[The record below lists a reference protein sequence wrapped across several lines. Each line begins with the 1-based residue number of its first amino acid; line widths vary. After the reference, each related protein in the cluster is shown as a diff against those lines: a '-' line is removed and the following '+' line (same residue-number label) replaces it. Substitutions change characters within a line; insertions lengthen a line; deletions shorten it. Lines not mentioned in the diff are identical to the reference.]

1 MNKKLGRNEAS
12 HILKKNTV
20 IMTFS
25 FIAVALFIGTAIQP
39 VLADSV
45 YSRVVEPEPAEVECP
60 LCAPKTESSSE
71 LPGCKT
77 CVEAVNY
84 AVEYSVVYVKEKVDE
99 TPVWYPLK
107 VREITIHFRDGVF
120 EGLVESGF
128 SFKEIDKAELTSTI
142 EYWVNLTVGEQT
154 LNRTKFVA
162 YLGAIT
168 IGITGYLLSLCNK
181 ENTKGRAPIITPLMM
196 LISRLRSII
205 SRWLM
210 AFHMV
215 RP

>member
-1 MNKKLGRNEAS
+1 ME
-12 HILKKNTV
+12 
-20 IMTFS
+20 
-25 FIAVALFIGTAIQP
+25 
-39 VLADSV
+39 
-45 YSRVVEPEPAEVECP
+45 
-60 LCAPKTESSSE
+60 
-71 LPGCKT
+71 
-77 CVEAVNY
+77 
-84 AVEYSVVYVKEKVDE
+84 YVKGKVDE

-107 VREITIHFRDGVF
+107 AREITIHLRDGII
-120 EGLVESGF
+120 EGLFESGF
-128 SFKEIDKAELTSTI
+128 SFKKIDKDDLTDTI
-142 EYWVNLTVGEQT
+142 DYWVNLTVGEQT
-154 LNRTKFVA
+154 LNRTRFVA

-181 ENTKGRAPIITPLMM
+181 ENTKGRAPTITPLML